1 MSTQKVNESKVK
13 GKLAKQKLTF
23 DQLLNKYTKAVLK
36 DRPLK
41 RDQGHLRTKAS
52 IHLLGEDPANVGVM
66 WLLYSLLKRYILQ
79 CRGRRWHWVLCAQ
92 HGSMKG
98 FGCNVIRCRIHHI
111 TIREEKAQEDLRST
125 G

>member
-1 MSTQKVNESKVK
+1 VSTQKVNESKVQ

-41 RDQGHLRTKAS
+41 RDQGQRTKAS
-52 IHLLGEDPANVGVM
+52 IHLLGEDPANIGVM

-79 CRGRRWHWVLCAQ
+79 C

-111 TIREEKAQEDLRST
+111 IIREEKAQEDLC
-125 G
+125 